1 MKVVIVGGVAGGA
14 SAAARLRRLNEQA
27 KIVVLE
33 RSNYVSYANC
43 GLPYYVGGVIT
54 DRSKLTLQTP
64 KSFRERFD
72 IDVRVRN
79 EAFLIDVSA
88 KEVLVRRLDDGSEYR
103 EPYDKLILSPGA
115 RPIVPDV
122 EGIHCEN
129 LYVLRTVEDAFA
141 LYDFVSL
148 QKPARAAVV
157 GGGFIGLEVTENLAM
172 RGINVT
178 LYQRESHLL
187 PVLDDEMACFVQKRM
202 RSAGVELKLGSQV
215 TGFSNVAHDVVV
227 RADGEERRFDMV
239 VLAAGVA
246 PDSTLAASAGLDLG
260 VKGAIVVDGHMR
272 TSNPDIYAVGDAVQV
287 RQVVSRRVA
296 HIALAGPANRQGRVA
311 ADNICGI
318 ETSYDGAL
326 GSSVIKVFDL
336 TVAAT
341 GLSAD
346 AAERAGIKYDSVL
359 LSPAS
364 HATYYPGSST
374 LRLKVIFQKGI
385 GRVLGAQA
393 VGREGVEKRIDVLA
407 TAIRARMDSR
417 DLADLDLTYAPP
429 FSTATDPVNAAGRMI
444 ENLLD
449 GLVRQVRWSQALALG
464 DDDVLLDVRT
474 PVEVARGTVP
484 GALRIPVDELRER
497 VGELPRDK
505 RVFVFCQTGLRSYLA
520 CRFLAQRG
528 YSCANVAGGYAFYE
542 AGLTDVPCAFRAAS
556 SCVTQGDEGTDSD
569 EGRGACGL

>member
-1 MKVVIVGGVAGGA
+1 
-14 SAAARLRRLNEQA
+14 
-27 KIVVLE
+27 
-33 RSNYVSYANC
+33 
-43 GLPYYVGGVIT
+43 
-54 DRSKLTLQTP
+54 
-64 KSFRERFD
+64 
-72 IDVRVRN
+72 
-79 EAFLIDVSA
+79 
-88 KEVLVRRLDDGSEYR
+88 
-103 EPYDKLILSPGA
+103 
-115 RPIVPDV
+115 
-122 EGIHCEN
+122 
-129 LYVLRTVEDAFA
+129 
-141 LYDFVSL
+141 
-148 QKPARAAVV
+148 
-157 GGGFIGLEVTENLAM
+157 
-172 RGINVT
+172 
-178 LYQRESHLL
+178 
-187 PVLDDEMACFVQKRM
+187 
-202 RSAGVELKLGSQV
+202 
-215 TGFSNVAHDVVV
+215 
-227 RADGEERRFDMV
+227 
-239 VLAAGVA
+239 
-246 PDSTLAASAGLDLG
+246 
-260 VKGAIVVDGHMR
+260 MR

-318 ETSYDGAL
+318 ATSYDGAL

-407 TAIRARMDSR
+407 TTIRARMDSR